1 MNKVEFGEAF
11 RRAGDR
17 VDVEPP
23 EEPMNGRQKCDEHP
37 RIPSFLEEF
46 HLLAPVVQKPVG
58 IGVDEI
64 LVPKHLRHSETGT
77 IQRGKPDN
85 MPHPN

>member
-1 MNKVEFGEAF
+1 MEFGEAF

-17 VDVEPP
+17 VNVEPT
-23 EEPMNGRQKCDEHP
+23 EEPINGGLDCDEYS
-37 RIPSFLEEF
+37 RTQSFLQKF

-64 LVPKHLRHSETGT
+64 LVPKHLRDSETGT
-77 IQRGKPDN
+77 IQR
-85 MPHPN
+85 